1 MSILSAL
8 KQQHSS
14 IDDLAK
20 LPQAMIM
27 QMAQKKE
34 ISPEMVAPILSR
46 KAELM
51 EAVARSKA
59 LQQPAMQPTVM
70 EQVMAKN
77 IQGENPAPQMPQQP
91 MQQQMQQQMPQQMPQ
106 MLEEAGVG
114 QLQIPERQYAGGGI
128 IAFDDGGE
136 VDDIAYDMAREDA
149 DMNMGSSIQDIFNM
163 AKRGAGRLRG
173 MLPDSYETAKAK
185 SAVQPTAFVNERKG
199 DHPLED
205 KAIAAANK
213 VGLDPRLM
221 VHALYKES
229 GGLKDPATAQSKA
242 GAYGPMQLMAGTAKD
257 LGVDRKDV
265 DQNIYGG
272 ALYLKQMMDKYKDP
286 QLALAAYNAGPGRV
300 DKALRSNIGLAALP
314 RETQKYMSFA
324 QGGEVRHFYE
334 GDYVDPMGSAPVITD
349 PNMGTLQHTIP
360 GSPESLLEN
369 KQITPE
375 QYKEIKARKEA
386 AKTPVKPKEEPKP
399 DLQTIFE
406 DHTKKQQA
414 NVDRDIFA
422 EMIARNDAQREEMKK
437 SASED
442 KNLALLASGLGILGG
457 TSPYAMANIGQGA
470 MKGVEYLGA
479 SKARRASEMNALSA
493 SDLKAMYYGEENK
506 RKQRALTE
514 GLAERAID
522 NIAAYDTKF
531 RKNYFMEGVAPTPK
545 QVEAY
550 ENAKRND
557 PIYQRLVRDAGVVAQ
572 AQPQRRTINFSTI

>member
-1 MSILSAL
+1 MSILSAI
-8 KQQHSS
+8 KQQNSS
-14 IDDLAK
+14 IDDLAA

-27 QMAQKKE
+27 QMAQKKQ
-34 ISPEMVAPILSR
+34 ISEEMLAPILAR
-46 KAELM
+46 KAELADAFSRQKIL
-51 EAVARSKA
+51 ETAGQTPPTVIEQLLARNA
-59 LQQPAMQPTVM
+59 QTEQPAMEETGVAQL
-70 EQVMAKN
+70 
-77 IQGENPAPQMPQQP
+77 P
-91 MQQQMQQQMPQQMPQ
+91 M
-106 MLEEAGVG
+106 
-114 QLQIPERQYAGGGI
+114 PERQYAGGGI
-128 IAFDDGGE
+128 VAFDDGGE
-136 VDDIAYDMAREDA
+136 VGDMAYEMAREDA

-163 AKRGAGRLRG
+163 AKRGAGRVRG
-173 MLPDSYETAKAK
+173 MFPDSYETAKAK
-185 SAVQPTAFVNERKG
+185 SVAQPTAFVNERKG

-300 DKALRSNIGLAALP
+300 DRALRSDMGLAALP

-349 PNMGTLQHTIP
+349 PEMGSYQSIVP
-360 GSPESLLEN
+360 GSPENLLKN

-386 AKTPVKPKEEPKP
+386 AKTPAKPKEEPKP
-399 DLQTIFE
+399 DIQKIFD

-422 EMIARNDAQREEMKK
+422 EMIARNDAQREDMKK
-437 SASED
+437 SAAED

-470 MKGVEYLGA
+470 MKGVEYLGS
-479 SKARRASEMNALSA
+479 SKARRASEMNALST

-506 RKQRALTE
+506 RKQRALNE
-514 GLAERAID
+514 GLNERAID
-522 NIAAYDTKF
+522 NLNARDLKLQAMFFTPGITP
-531 RKNYFMEGVAPTPK
+531 GPK
-545 QVEAY
+545 QFEAY
-550 ENAKRND
+550 ENAKRSD
-557 PIYQRLVRDAGVVAQ
+557 PIYQRMLKDSGMASSTPPASVLNYN
-572 AQPQRRTINFSTI
+572 PKTRTAS

>member
-1 MSILSAL
+1 MSILSAI
-8 KQQHSS
+8 KQQNSS

-27 QMAQKKE
+27 QMAQKKQ
-34 ISPEMVAPILSR
+34 ISEDMLAPILSR
-46 KAELM
+46 KAELA
-51 EAVARSKA
+51 EAFARQKTLETA
-59 LQQPAMQPTVM
+59 GQTPPTVM
-70 EQVMAKN
+70 EQLLTRNA
-77 IQGENPAPQMPQQP
+77 QAEQPAMEETGVAQLP
-91 MQQQMQQQMPQQMPQ
+91 M
-106 MLEEAGVG
+106 
-114 QLQIPERQYAGGGI
+114 PERQYAGGGI
-128 IAFDDGGE
+128 VAFDDGGE

-149 DMNMGSSIQDIFNM
+149 DMNMGSTIQDIFNM

-173 MLPDSYETAKAK
+173 MLPESYETAKAK
-185 SAVQPTAFVNERKG
+185 AVSQPTSSQPTAFANERKG

-242 GAYGPMQLMAGTAKD
+242 GAYGPMQLMAGTAKE

-349 PNMGTLQHTIP
+349 PNMGTFQHTIP

-375 QYKEIKARKEA
+375 QYKDIKERQAI
-386 AKTPVKPKEEPKP
+386 AKAPPAKPKEEPKP
-399 DLQTIFE
+399 DIQTIFE
-406 DHTKKQQA
+406 DHTKKQQD
-414 NVDRDIFA
+414 NVDRNIFA
-422 EMIARNDAQREEMKK
+422 EIIARNDAQREEMKK
-437 SASED
+437 SAAED
-442 KNLALLASGLGILGG
+442 KNLALMAAGLGILGG

-493 SDLKAMYYGEENK
+493 ADLKAMYYGEENK

-531 RKNYFMEGVAPTPK
+531 RKNFFMEGVTPTPK

-557 PIYQRLVRDAGVVAQ
+557 PIYQRLMRDAGAVAQ

>member
-1 MSILSAL
+1 MSILSAI
-8 KQQHSS
+8 KQQNSS

-27 QMAQKKE
+27 QMAQKKQ
-34 ISPEMVAPILSR
+34 ISEDMLAPILSR
-46 KAELM
+46 KAELA
-51 EAVARSKA
+51 EAFARQKTLETA
-59 LQQPAMQPTVM
+59 GQTPPTVM
-70 EQVMAKN
+70 EQLLTRNA
-77 IQGENPAPQMPQQP
+77 QAEQPAMEETGVAQLP
-91 MQQQMQQQMPQQMPQ
+91 M
-106 MLEEAGVG
+106 
-114 QLQIPERQYAGGGI
+114 PERQYAGGGI
-128 IAFDDGGE
+128 VAFDDGGE

-173 MLPDSYETAKAK
+173 MLPESYETAKAK
-185 SAVQPTAFVNERKG
+185 AVSQPTSSQPTAFVNERKG
-199 DHPLED
+199 GHPLED

-242 GAYGPMQLMAGTAKD
+242 GAYGPMQLMAGTAKE

-272 ALYLKQMMDKYKDP
+272 ALYLKKMMDKYKDP

-300 DKALRSNIGLAALP
+300 DKALRSEAGLAALP
-314 RETQKYMSFA
+314 RETQNYMRLA

-334 GDYVDPMGSAPVITD
+334 GDYVDPMMGTPMITD
-349 PNMGTLQHTIP
+349 PSMGSYQNAIP

-369 KQITPE
+369 KQITPQ
-375 QYKEIKARKEA
+375 QYKDIKERQAI
-386 AKTPVKPKEEPKP
+386 AKAPPAKPKEEPKQ

-414 NVDRDIFA
+414 NAEKNIFA
-422 EMIARNDAQREEMKK
+422 EIFARNEAQREENKK
-437 SASED
+437 SAAED
-442 KNLALLASGLGILGG
+442 KNLALMAAGLGILGG
-457 TSPYAMANIGQGA
+457 TSPYAFANIGQGA
-470 MKGVEYLGA
+470 MKGVEYLGS

-531 RKNYFMEGVAPTPK
+531 RKNFFMEGVTPTPK

-557 PIYQRLVRDAGVVAQ
+557 PIYQRLMRDAGAVAQ
-572 AQPQRRTINFSTI
+572 AQPQRRTINFSNI